1 MTTLGL
7 AFLAGILSTLSP
19 CVLPLLPLV
28 LGAAA
33 SERRYGPLALAGGL
47 AISFLTI
54 GLFVATIGFS
64 IGLDGGVFRSAASVL
79 MIAIGLVLIIPSFQ
93 ARLALA
99 GGPVADWAERRFA
112 GVSRVGLRGQFGVG
126 LLLGAVWSP
135 CVGPTLGAA
144 SLLAAEGRNLPEVA
158 ITMLMFGIG
167 AATPLVVLGA
177 LSREA
182 LRRIRGRLMAAGKGA
197 KAALGALLILI
208 GVSIVARIDKRFEAA
223 LVDASPQW
231 LTHLTTQF

>member
-33 SERRYGPLALAGGL
+33 SEHRYGPLALAGGL
-47 AISFLTI
+47 AISFVTI

-112 GVSRVGLRGQFGVG
+112 GVSRVGPSGPIWRG
-126 LLLGAVWSP
+126 P
-135 CVGPTLGAA
+135 AA
-144 SLLAAEGRNLPEVA
+144 
-158 ITMLMFGIG
+158 
-167 AATPLVVLGA
+167 
-177 LSREA
+177 
-182 LRRIRGRLMAAGKGA
+182 RGRLESLRRPDARRSFLARGRRQEPSRSRHHHADVRHRRCDSARRVGRA
-197 KAALGALLILI
+197 
-208 GVSIVARIDKRFEAA
+208 VA
-223 LVDASPQW
+223 
-231 LTHLTTQF
+231 